1 MDTHSIV
8 NIVVWGSAAAAIVLL
23 AGSVTVIQQGTVGVA
38 TLFGKFS
45 RVLRPGLSFRVP
57 FVESLYK
64 RISLQN
70 RSVELEFQAITQ
82 DQANVNFKALIIFAV
97 SNEEVETI
105 KRAAFKFIDERSF
118 MQALV
123 RSIEG
128 SIRSLVASKKQSES
142 EVLSLR
148 REIVNEVNS
157 HIQEELDDWGFH
169 LVNLQINDIS
179 FDEAI
184 LRSMAQVVATNNMK
198 SAAENEAQAQYI
210 TKTRLAEAEAQA
222 TRVRAHADRD
232 ADQLRGEG
240 NALMRRHVAVGL
252 ADAGKLMESN
262 GVDPS
267 FMLYTMW
274 IDAMKHVA
282 SHSHGNILSFDGSVE
297 GFDKTMKQMSLL
309 GSSQK
314 SANGTNGA
322 NGGSAHK

>member
-1 MDTHSIV
+1 MENGEIV
-8 NIVVWGSAAAAIVLL
+8 LGASLAATVVLL
-23 AGSVTVIQQGTVGVA
+23 AGSVSVIQQGTVGVA

-57 FVESLYK
+57 FVEALYK

-70 RSVELEFQAITQ
+70 RSVELEFQAITS
-82 DQANVNFKALIIFAV
+82 DQANVIFKALIIFAV
-97 SNEEVETI
+97 GNEEVETI

-123 RSIEG
+123 RSVEG
-128 SIRSLVASKKQSES
+128 SIRSFVASKRQA

-148 REIVNEVNS
+148 KEIVHEVNA
-157 HIQEELDDWGFH
+157 HIQDELEDWGFQ

-198 SAAENEAQAQYI
+198 SAAENEAQAQFI
-210 TKTRLAEAEAQA
+210 TKTRVADAEAQA
-222 TRVRAHADRD
+222 TRVRAQADRD

-240 NALMRRHVAVGL
+240 NALLRRQVAVGL

-274 IDAMKHVA
+274 IDAMKNIA
-282 SHSHGNILSFDGSVE
+282 AHSHGNILSFDGSVE
-297 GFDKTMKQMSLL
+297 GFEKTMKQMTLL
-309 GSSQK
+309 GSQ
-314 SANGTNGA
+314 TPR
-322 NGGSAHK
+322 SAHSAKTHA

>member
-1 MDTHSIV
+1 MDTASIV
-8 NIVVWGSAAAAIVLL
+8 GGAAAAAVVLL
-23 AGSVTVIQQGTVGVA
+23 AGSVTVIQQGNVGIA
-38 TLFGKFS
+38 TLFGRFS

-57 FVESLYK
+57 FVEALYK

-70 RSVELEFQAITQ
+70 RSVELEFQAITT
-82 DQANVNFKALIIFAV
+82 DQANVNFKALIIYAV
-97 SNEEVETI
+97 ANEEVETI
-105 KRAAFKFIDERSF
+105 KRAAFKFIDEKSF

-128 SIRSLVASKKQSES
+128 SIRSFVASKRQS

-148 REIVNEVNS
+148 REIVHEVNS
-157 HIQEELDDWGFH
+157 HIQEELDDWGFQ

-184 LRSMAQVVATNNMK
+184 MRSMAQVVATNNMK

-210 TKTRLAEAEAQA
+210 TKTRVAEAEAQA
-222 TRVRAHADRD
+222 TRVRAQADRD

-240 NALMRRHVAVGL
+240 NALLRRQVALGL

-262 GVDPS
+262 GVDPT

-274 IDAMKHVA
+274 IDAMKNIA
-282 SHSHGNILSFDGSVE
+282 AHSRGNILSFDGSVD
-297 GFDKTMKQMSLL
+297 GFEKTMKQMSLL
-309 GSSQK
+309 SSPR
-314 SANGTNGA
+314 GGNGA
-322 NGGSAHK
+322 KAHAT